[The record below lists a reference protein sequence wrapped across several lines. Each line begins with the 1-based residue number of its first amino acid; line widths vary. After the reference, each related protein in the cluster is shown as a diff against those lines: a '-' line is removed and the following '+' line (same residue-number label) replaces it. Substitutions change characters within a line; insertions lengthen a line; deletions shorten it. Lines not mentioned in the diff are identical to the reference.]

1 MSDAWSTNTTLP
13 ELAAWVRTRTSVVIL
28 THSKPDGDAVG
39 STLAVARAITLA
51 GKAAGIV
58 ATPWYA
64 GPPPE
69 WLADLAGPT
78 TVRVIDHYGLP
89 HDEPDGV
96 IVLDTGSWSQL
107 HEVEPWLRERHE
119 LAAVIDHHVHGDGDV
134 APRRYISTAS
144 AAVCEPAAELCR
156 LLLGKSRFEDLPRE
170 VAEPLYVGLA
180 TDTGWFRH
188 SNVTPDV
195 MRLAGSLVGAG
206 VDHARLY
213 AKVEQQYRSSRL
225 RLMARALAS
234 LELLDGERVALM
246 TLRQQDYHDCHA
258 TPNDSGGFV
267 ELPLSVRAVRVSVLM
282 TEAYAPPGASPL
294 SKVSMRSKDGDDAV
308 DVNAVARRLG
318 GGGHVRAA
326 GAKVRV
332 PLAEARRMVI
342 EALS

>member
-1 MSDAWSTNTTLP
+1 MTDGWATNTTL
-13 ELAAWVRTRTSVVIL
+13 ENLAAWLRTRTSVVVL

-39 STLAVARAITLA
+39 STLAVARAIALA
-51 GKAAGIV
+51 GKAAGVV

-69 WLADLAGPT
+69 WLADLAQPT
-78 TVRVIDHYGLP
+78 TIRIIDHYGLP
-89 HDEPDGV
+89 QDEPDGV

-107 HEVEPWLRERHE
+107 HEVEAWLRERHGI
-119 LAAVIDHHVHGDGDV
+119 AAVIDHHVHGDGDV
-134 APRRYISTAS
+134 APRRFISTA
-144 AAVCEPAAELCR
+144 AAAACEPAAELCR
-156 LLLGKSRFEDLPRE
+156 LLLGKARCEDLPRE

-188 SNVTPDV
+188 SNVTPGV

-213 AKVEQQYRSSRL
+213 SKVEQQYRSSRL
-225 RLMARALAS
+225 RLMARALAT

-246 TLRQQDYHDCHA
+246 TLRQQDFHECHA

-267 ELPLSVRAVRVSVLM
+267 EIPLSVRSVRVSVLM
-282 TEAYAPPGASPL
+282 TEAYAPSAASPL
-294 SKVSMRSKDGDDAV
+294 SKVSMRSKDGDGAV

-326 GAKVRV
+326 GAKLRV
-332 PLAEARRMVI
+332 PMTEARKLVI